1 MVCSMITTRYRWRM
15 PGGTPADPAFIASAS
30 ALGIGA
36 PMAAILADRGIADAA
51 ALEAFL
57 GPPEAGLSDPRLLP
71 DAELVVA
78 RIRRAI
84 ADREGVLVF
93 GDFDA
98 DGLTG
103 LAVMVRALRSLGI
116 DAAPYVPSRLAEGH
130 GLSLASIERAR
141 SDGRTLMITV
151 DCGSSSPDEVNAAR
165 AVGIDVIVTDH
176 HHVPER
182 VPSSVAF
189 VNPHRAD
196 SVYPDPRLAGS
207 GVAFTVARLLADEFG
222 GPLDPLSLADL
233 ATIGTVGD
241 VAPILGENRA
251 IARIGLGLIR
261 ETPRPAL
268 AALLARA
275 GIRPASSDLETVA
288 FQIAPR
294 LNAAGRV
301 GEAEEAAA
309 LLLTDDPEAAA
320 SIAELLEGAND
331 LRRDLLRSTLAEAR
345 TALEAD
351 PDLAGRPAILVNGP
365 WTPGIVG
372 LVAARLAEEHGRAAV
387 VGARIDGIVRA
398 SCRSAGRLDLAA
410 TLDACGGDLFIR
422 HGGHAGAAG
431 FDLSADRWED
441 FTERF
446 SAIAARSVP
455 PDPRPE
461 LAVDLAIP
469 APALDFGL
477 VRDLRVLEPTG
488 PGNPPPVVAVL
499 DMTVTRVRAANGGHA
514 QITLR
519 RGRDVVDAI
528 AFGREDLAI
537 ALHEGDRLDVAARLS
552 VRTYGGYESMQLEVR
567 DVAPSGTAAVAA
579 AGPAPV
585 AAVAEV
591 PA

>member
-1 MVCSMITTRYRWRM
+1 MTTTRYRWRLSA
-15 PGGTPADPAFIASAS
+15 GTTPDPSFVAEAHARGVSAPV
-30 ALGIGA
+30 AQ
-36 PMAAILADRGIADAA
+36 ILSDRGIRDAA
-51 ALEAFL
+51 ALDAFL
-57 GPPEAGLSDPRLLP
+57 APPEEALSDPRLLP
-71 DAELVVA
+71 DAEKVVG

-84 ADREGVLVF
+84 AAREGILVF

-103 LAVMVRALRSLGI
+103 LAVLVRALRSLGL

-141 SDGRTLMITV
+141 ADGRTLIITV
-151 DCGSSSPDEVNAAR
+151 DCGSSSPDEVEAAR

-182 VPSSVAF
+182 VPSAVAF

-196 SVYPDPRLAGS
+196 SAYPDARLAGA
-207 GVAFTVARLLADEFG
+207 GVAFTVARLLAAELGDGF
-222 GPLDPLSLADL
+222 DPLSLADL

-251 IARIGLGLIR
+251 IARLGLALIR
-261 ETPRPAL
+261 EAPRPAI

-275 GIRPASSDLETVA
+275 GVRPAAADLETVA

-301 GEAEEAAA
+301 GEAEVAAA
-309 LLLTDDPEAAA
+309 LLLTDDPGAAA
-320 SIAELLEGAND
+320 AIADLLEGAND

-345 TALEAD
+345 AALDAD
-351 PDLAGRPAILVNGP
+351 AAIAARPAILVNGP
-365 WTPGIVG
+365 WAPGIVG

-387 VGARIDGIVRA
+387 VGARVDGIVRA
-398 SCRSAGRLDLAA
+398 SCRSAGHLDLASA
-410 TLDACGGDLFIR
+410 LVACGPDLFIR

-431 FDLSADRWED
+431 FDLAAERWD
-441 FTERF
+441 LFSERF
-446 SAIAARSVP
+446 SAIAAGSAS

-469 APALDFGL
+469 TDSLDFGL
-477 VRDLRVLEPTG
+477 IRSLRFLEPTG

-528 AFGREDLAI
+528 AFGRDDLASS
-537 ALHEGDRLDVAARLS
+537 LHEGDRLDVAARLTI
-552 VRTYGGYESMQLEVR
+552 RTYGGYESMQLEVR
-567 DVAPSGTAAVAA
+567 DVAPAGTVAA
-579 AGPAPV
+579 LASAGARPAI
-585 AAVAEV
+585 AEV
-591 PA
+591 LA